1 MKIKKSKL
9 EKLITDQTQSTQ
21 ERQDVWRPI
30 EGIEMNA
37 LTQTNVLKSGEKGA
51 MPLKQLI
58 TSSVKQFLDTQ
69 KTATI
74 PSNGP
79 ILQLK
84 PSASQQIFGN

>member
-1 MKIKKSKL
+1 M
-9 EKLITDQTQSTQ
+9 
-21 ERQDVWRPI
+21 WRPI

-69 KTATI
+69 KNNAT
-74 PSNGP
+74 NGP

-84 PSASQQIFGN
+84 PSPSQQNFGNFLSYNHI